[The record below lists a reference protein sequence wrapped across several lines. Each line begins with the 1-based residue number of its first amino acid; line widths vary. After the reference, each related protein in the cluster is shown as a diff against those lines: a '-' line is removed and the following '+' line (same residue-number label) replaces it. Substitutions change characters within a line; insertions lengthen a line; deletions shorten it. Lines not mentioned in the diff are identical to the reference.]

1 MAKNANND
9 RPTCATAGQVLSDNR
24 VIDVVSQPSGDLAL
38 AVYDGEKVEI
48 VPKLTHEDITY
59 IPRMP
64 HPSVRAAMHFPSRI
78 ADQVHLQP
86 VFMKMV
92 QLFCTYVAML
102 EPAAFL
108 SAACVIAGWVWECFE
123 ALPIVCLTGANLG
136 AATRLFRL
144 LSAVSRRALILGNIT
159 FQVPMEL
166 HPTLLILHSGL
177 SQKQLTTLRACSQ
190 RGVYLPSA
198 RGELKAMDC
207 AKAIYSEKDDLGRS
221 WGDEAVCIGLLP
233 QNSPV
238 QLSDGA
244 LDAIA
249 DEFQPQLELFRLRR
263 LYSRTKVHEGSC
275 PADFAGSNFTRELW
289 QLMRDE
295 PEMPKLIQSI
305 AEEQRESIAARR
317 ALDPLTA
324 ILESIWMPS
333 HNESQ
338 ITMTDLQQR
347 VNTLLQSRGE
357 RVEFGTR
364 EIGWKAKG
372 LDLARERSAQGKIL
386 RFSSE
391 IRAHIHRLARQ
402 FGLTLQ
408 QVHGCA
414 DCAAM
419 KKLAP

>member
-1 MAKNANND
+1 
-9 RPTCATAGQVLSDNR
+9 
-24 VIDVVSQPSGDLAL
+24 
-38 AVYDGEKVEI
+38 
-48 VPKLTHEDITY
+48 
-59 IPRMP
+59 
-64 HPSVRAAMHFPSRI
+64 
-78 ADQVHLQP
+78 
-86 VFMKMV
+86 
-92 QLFCTYVAML
+92 
-102 EPAAFL
+102 
-108 SAACVIAGWVWECFE
+108 
-123 ALPIVCLTGANLG
+123 LPIVCLTGANLG

-233 QNSPV
+233 ENSSV
-238 QLSDGA
+238 QLSDCD
-244 LDAIA
+244 LDEIA
-249 DEFQPQLELFRLRR
+249 NEYQPQLELFRLRR
-263 LYSRTKVHEGSC
+263 LYSRTNVHEGSC

-364 EIGWKAKG
+364 EIGWKAKA

-386 RFSSE
+386 RFSSD
-391 IRAHIHRLARQ
+391 IRAQIHRLARQ

-408 QVHGCA
+408 EVHGCA
-414 DCAAM
+414 DCAGM
-419 KKLAP
+419 KELAP